1 MSTIQQ
7 MIDQLCPN
15 GIEYVRLGD
24 VVKIKNGKD
33 WKDQPLGGV
42 PVYGSGGKMDVAVAF
57 PAAHGPSVL
66 LPRKG
71 SLEVQFVDGD
81 FWNIDTVFRTETEAD
96 LLTPR
101 FFYFVACE
109 LDLELI
115 SSSSTRPS
123 LTQTA
128 LNQLEIPLPPLEVQ
142 NKIVD
147 YLDTLAAV
155 CDNLDTEISQREQ
168 QFEVYRAS
176 LISSVT
182 GDEVKLGNLLAYEQP
197 SKYLVK
203 QADYDDTFEV
213 PVLTAGKTFIL
224 GYTDE
229 TDGIYQA
236 TSESPVVIFDDFT
249 TAHKWVDFPFKAKS
263 SAMKML
269 TPSTD
274 ANSFKFIFYSLANI
288 DIDTTDHKRQWISTV
303 SNKIITLPPLTVQ
316 EDIANKLDAMQALID
331 NLKYEREL
339 RGQQFEFYRAQLLTF
354 AAKDSTAND

>member
-1 MSTIQQ
+1 
-7 MIDQLCPN
+7 
-15 GIEYVRLGD
+15 
-24 VVKIKNGKD
+24 
-33 WKDQPLGGV
+33 
-42 PVYGSGGKMDVAVAF
+42 
-57 PAAHGPSVL
+57 GPSVL

-128 LNQLEIPLPPLEVQ
+128 LNQLEIPLPPREVQ
-142 NKIVD
+142 DKIVD
-147 YLDTLAAV
+147 YLDALAAV

-168 QFEVYRAS
+168 QFEVYRDS
-176 LISSVT
+176 LITSAT

-197 SKYLVK
+197 TKYLVK

-236 TSESPVVIFDDFT
+236 TPESPVVIFDDFT

-274 ANSFKFIFYSLANI
+274 ATSFKFIFYSLANI
-288 DIDTTDHKRQWISTV
+288 DVYTTDHKRQSTSAV
-303 SNKIITLPPLTVQ
+303 SNKTSTLPPLSVP
-316 EDIANKLDAMQALID
+316 EDIADKLDAMQALLD
-331 NLKYEREL
+331 TLTYRRKL
-339 RGQQFEFYRAQLLTF
+339 RGNQFDFYRTTLLSF
-354 AAKDSTAND
+354 PSEDSATNDSS